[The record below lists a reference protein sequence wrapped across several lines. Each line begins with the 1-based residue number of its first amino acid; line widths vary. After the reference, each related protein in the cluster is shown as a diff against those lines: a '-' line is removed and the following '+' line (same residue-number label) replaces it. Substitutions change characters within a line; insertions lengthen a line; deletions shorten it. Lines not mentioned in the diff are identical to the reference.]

1 MSAHHH
7 HIEPE
12 DHGTLMDK
20 VYRHQAS
27 IYDLTRKY
35 YLLGRD
41 RLITELDIPKDG
53 TVLEIACGTGRNL
66 IRIADHY
73 HEAELYGMDISS
85 PMLRQAGKNVRRC
98 SMDWRVH
105 LAKGDACAFDPAE
118 MFGRGE
124 FDRIVFSYCLSM
136 IPDWQGAL
144 DHAATMLAPG
154 GRIHMVDFGEQS
166 DLPKWFR
173 TGLRSWLD
181 KFHVTPRAETA
192 EVFDALAAAHGLT
205 AEVRSIH
212 RDYAILGTLT
222 RPA

>member
-1 MSAHHH
+1 MSVSKTQ
-7 HIEPE
+7 

-20 VYRHQAS
+20 VYRNQAS

-41 RLITELDIPKDG
+41 RLIQDLDIPQNG

-66 IRIADHY
+66 IRIADTY
-73 HEAELYGMDISS
+73 HEAEVYGLDISS
-85 PMLRQAGKNVRRC
+85 PMLRQASKNVRRC
-98 SMDWRVH
+98 AMEWRVH
-105 LAKGDACAFDPAE
+105 LAKGDACTFDPQA
-118 MFGRGE
+118 MFERPQ

-144 DHAATMLAPG
+144 AHAVPLLAPG

-173 TGLRSWLD
+173 TGLRGWLNR
-181 KFHVTPRAETA
+181 FHVTPRAETA
-192 EVFDALAAAHGLT
+192 AVFDRLAAENGLI
-205 AEVRSIH
+205 ADVAPIY
-212 RDYAILGTLT
+212 RDYAILGTLR
-222 RPA
+222 RPE